1 MLYDVL
7 AMIAGFL
14 LLVWSADMLIAGAAT
29 VARHL
34 GISPLVVGITVIGF
48 GTSAPEIMV
57 ASMAAFDGSPALA
70 IGNAIGSNIT
80 NITLVLGVAAVIA
93 PLNVHSRI
101 LKKELP
107 ILFMATLLA
116 ALLMMDNVLD
126 RFDGTL
132 LCIALVAV
140 MAWITRQALINR
152 DTEVDILQAEY
163 ASEIPEEMP
172 MPKAI
177 FWLIT
182 SLVLL
187 TVSSKLLVFGA
198 VNIATAFGLSELVIG
213 LTIIAIGTS
222 LPELAASI
230 SGALKGEHDLAIGNV
245 VGSNLFN
252 TLIVLGL
259 PGIIAPSTLDSGV
272 MQRDIPILFVLTIV
286 LIILAYGV
294 FGRGR
299 INRFEGFLLTCSFLA
314 YQALIYF
321 TVIQK

>member
-7 AMIAGFL
+7 AMIVGFS

-29 VARHL
+29 VAKQL
-34 GISPLVVGITVIGF
+34 GISPLVVGITIIGF

-57 ASMAAFDGSPALA
+57 ASIAAFDGSPALA

-107 ILFMATLLA
+107 LLFMATLLA
-116 ALLMMDNVLD
+116 ALLMMDNNLGRLD
-126 RFDGTL
+126 GL
-132 LCIALVAV
+132 ILCMALIAV
-140 MAWITRQALINR
+140 MTWITRQALLKR
-152 DTEVDILQAEY
+152 DTQADILQEEY
-163 ASEIPEEMP
+163 AAEIPDEMP
-172 MPKAI
+172 MPKAL

-187 TVSSKLLVFGA
+187 TISSKLLVYGA

-259 PGIIAPSTLDSGV
+259 PGVIAPSALESGV
-272 MQRDIPILFVLTIV
+272 MQRDIPILFVLTIA
-286 LIILAYGV
+286 LIVLAYGI

-299 INRFEGFLLTCSFLA
+299 INRIEGFLLTCSFLA
-314 YQALIYF
+314 YQALIYL

>member
-7 AMIAGFL
+7 AMIAGFS

-29 VARHL
+29 VAKRL
-34 GISPLVVGITVIGF
+34 GIPPLVVGITVIGF

-57 ASMAAFDGSPALA
+57 ASIAALDGSPALA

-80 NITLVLGVAAVIA
+80 NITLVLGVAAIIA

-107 ILFMATLLA
+107 ILFLATLLA
-116 ALLMMDNVLD
+116 TLLIMDNYLD
-126 RFDGTL
+126 RLDGT
-132 LCIALVAV
+132 ILVV
-140 MAWITRQALINR
+140 SLVVLMVWITRQALLNR
-152 DTEVDILQAEY
+152 DKEADILQEEY
-163 ASEIPEEMP
+163 AQEIPDEMP
-172 MPKAI
+172 MPKAV
-177 FWLIT
+177 FWLIS
-182 SLVLL
+182 SLILL
-187 TVSSKLLVFGA
+187 TISSKLLVFGA

-252 TLIVLGL
+252 TLIVLGI

-272 MQRDIPILFVLTIV
+272 MQRDIPILFVLTIALIV
-286 LIILAYGV
+286 LANGI
-294 FGRGR
+294 FGRRR
-299 INRFEGFLLTCSFLA
+299 INRIEGFLLTCSFLA